1 MIYMLFYIHQMKKN
15 HIRDFKNLNVGGKNI
30 LFVFMTFSEI
40 NEKIPISVG
49 KGNKIE
55 KKKQKA
61 AVNKKELKQHVT
73 SGRKTSTGNKAESY

>member
-1 MIYMLFYIHQMKKN
+1 
-15 HIRDFKNLNVGGKNI
+15 
-30 LFVFMTFSEI
+30 MTFSEI